1 MQTILNKITYL
12 LLLRAQTQMLK
23 LAQANVCETYEDT
36 FAEISEDYYSFVVNA
51 SKVPPVVVP

>member
-23 LAQANVCETYEDT
+23 LAQANVCDTHEDT
-36 FAEISEDYYSFVVNA
+36 AAAFTEDYRNFVVKKYKN
-51 SKVPPVVVP
+51 

>member
-23 LAQANVCETYEDT
+23 LAQANVCENYEDSA
-36 FAEISEDYYSFVVNA
+36 AEFCEDYYSFVVKKYKN
-51 SKVPPVVVP
+51 

>member
-23 LAQANVCETYEDT
+23 LAQANVCDNHEDSSSR
-36 FAEISEDYYSFVVNA
+36 I
-51 SKVPPVVVP
+51 

>member
-23 LAQANVCETYEDT
+23 LAQASVCENYEDSA
-36 FAEISEDYYSFVVNA
+36 AEFTEDYYSFVVKKYKN
-51 SKVPPVVVP
+51 

>member
-12 LLLRAQTQMLK
+12 ILLRAQTQMLK

-51 SKVPPVVVP
+51 SKN

>member
-23 LAQANVCETYEDT
+23 LAQANVCYTHEDT
-36 FAEISEDYYSFVVNA
+36 AAAFTEDYRNFVVKN
-51 SKVPPVVVP
+51 